1 MSTTSIGCASLLAAT
16 LLLAACAAS
25 DPVVPSTSTTSPAA
39 SASPTASPTRTSFG
53 SRTYGYSLVLPALWA
68 AIPAQKTWNGRAPLS
83 SDSDEVDQFP
93 GTYNAS
99 SWAVAAPSTQ
109 NLAAYTASM
118 IATTTR
124 DHGDTCPAKPD
135 TRTEITVGGGP
146 GILLEYNCGILIN
159 LAAAV
164 HRGVGYQFGFRDPT
178 VSAASD
184 PADHATFLGILT
196 SVRFPD

>member
-1 MSTTSIGCASLLAAT
+1 VSTIIGRASLLAAT
-16 LLLAACAAS
+16 LLLASCTAS
-25 DPVVPSTSTTSPAA
+25 DPAVPSTSTTS
-39 SASPTASPTRTSFG
+39 SADTASPSASSNRTTFG
-53 SRTYGYSLVLPALWA
+53 SRTYGYSLELPALWA
-68 AIPAQKTWNGRAPLS
+68 AIPAQKTWDGRAPLS

-118 IATTTR
+118 IAATTR
-124 DHGDTCPAKPD
+124 DHGDTCPAKPE

-164 HRGVGYQFGFRDPT
+164 HHGVGYQFGFRDPT
-178 VSAASD
+178 VKAASD
-184 PADHATFLGILT
+184 PADHETFLGILT
-196 SVRFPD
+196 SVQFPD